1 MKNNLKAFASVV
13 SMSMGK
19 LPNPVVTF
27 PLSFAYIKKY
37 RANFFNT
44 EQKLCPYTS
53 QSRLESKD
61 LLHSYLL

>member
-1 MKNNLKAFASVV
+1 MKNNLKASASVV

-19 LPNPVVTF
+19 LPSALVTF

-37 RANFFNT
+37 RANFFT
-44 EQKLCPYTS
+44 MEWKLPYTS
-53 QSRLESKD
+53 QNRLECKD